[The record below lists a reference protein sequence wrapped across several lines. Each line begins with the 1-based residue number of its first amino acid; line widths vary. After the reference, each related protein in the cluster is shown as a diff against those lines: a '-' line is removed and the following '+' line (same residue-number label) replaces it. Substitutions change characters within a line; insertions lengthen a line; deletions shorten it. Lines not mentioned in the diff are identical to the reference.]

1 MVSISIDRRIA
12 PSTLG
17 YLVAFV
23 VAARFPERAMYA
35 MSAANFFFTV
45 NAAWVWKPAQLR
57 WTPEERR
64 AVEEARL
71 ARKLR
76 RKGA

>member
-1 MVSISIDRRIA
+1 
-12 PSTLG
+12 
-17 YLVAFV
+17 
-23 VAARFPERAMYA
+23 MYTMA
-35 MSAANFFFTV
+35 AANLFFTV
-45 NAAWVWKPAQLR
+45 NAVWVWKPAQLR
-57 WTPEERR
+57 WTLEERR